1 MSKIDTS
8 NDAGFYKREITDIIN
23 EIDDKQFLRYLWI
36 EIKGKA
42 EYFNEK
48 YKH

>member
-23 EIDDKQFLRYLWI
+23 GIDDNQFLRYLWI

-42 EYFNEK
+42 EYFDEK